1 MEYLI
6 ELFWDKEAD
15 VWVATSNTLHLALES
30 DSIEV
35 LIERVKLAVPELL
48 FLNKVTNHNSIS
60 LCFNIRFKL
69 YE

>member
-1 MEYLI
+1 MEYSI
-6 ELFWDKEAD
+6 DLFWDKEAD
-15 VWVATSNTLHLALES
+15 VWVATSDTLHLALES

-48 FLNKVTNHNSIS
+48 FLNNVTNHNSIS
-60 LCFNIRFKL
+60 LCFNISFKL